1 MGLLDVLGGVLKGVV
16 QQEASQLEGP
26 LLSQVLGNTNL
37 GDIGGLLQK
46 LQGGGLSSQVSSWLG
61 NGANLPV
68 TADQIRAALGNAQVQ
83 DIAKSM
89 GLPVDKLLP
98 ILSQQ
103 LPDLIDKL
111 SPNGKLV
118 VPPAK

>member
-26 LLSQVLGNTNL
+26 LLSQVLGHTNL

-89 GLPVDKLLP
+89 GLPVDRLLP